1 MGVSVSESEKE
12 SLVQQ
17 IVVTLTPTIR
27 SAVHTALQSQASVR
41 LNSLISQV
49 STPDQATVTAQI
61 LAALRPKVISA
72 VNTAASAQENA
83 ERQRQAALIQ
93 QQRQAEAQRQAAL
106 RAQQQRQAEAQRQA
120 AIREQQRQ
128 AALIEQQRLEAQR
141 QAALQ
146 AQQQQNSFS
155 SSSSLS
161 SLFGTGHEVR
171 AEVPGQYNTEYNIG
185 FGQPV
190 SVGFSSGRF
199 PEIMDY

>member
-106 RAQQQRQAEAQRQA
+106 REQQRHEAE
-120 AIREQQRQ
+120 RQ
-128 AALIEQQRLEAQR
+128 AALRETQAALAEAQR

>member
-1 MGVSVSESEKE
+1 MG
-12 SLVQQ
+12 VQQ

-120 AIREQQRQ
+120 ALRETQ
-128 AALIEQQRLEAQR
+128 AALAEAQR

>member
-1 MGVSVSESEKE
+1 MG
-12 SLVQQ
+12 
-17 IVVTLTPTIR
+17 
-27 SAVHTALQSQASVR
+27 
-41 LNSLISQV
+41 
-49 STPDQATVTAQI
+49 ATVTAQI
-61 LAALRPKVISA
+61 LAALRPQVISA

-93 QQRQAEAQRQAAL
+93 QRRQAEAQRQAAL

-120 AIREQQRQ
+120 TIREQQRQ

-141 QAALQ
+141 QAALRETQ
-146 AQQQQNSFS
+146 AALAEAQRQAALQAQQQQQNSFS

-185 FGQPV
+185 FGQP
-190 SVGFSSGRF
+190 
-199 PEIMDY
+199 

>member
-1 MGVSVSESEKE
+1 MG
-12 SLVQQ
+12 
-17 IVVTLTPTIR
+17 
-27 SAVHTALQSQASVR
+27 
-41 LNSLISQV
+41 
-49 STPDQATVTAQI
+49 
-61 LAALRPKVISA
+61 
-72 VNTAASAQENA
+72 
-83 ERQRQAALIQ
+83 
-93 QQRQAEAQRQAAL
+93 
-106 RAQQQRQAEAQRQA
+106 AQQQRQAEAQRQA

-128 AALIEQQRLEAQR
+128 AALRETQAALAEAQR

-185 FGQPV
+185 FGKPV